1 MLELL
6 ILRHAKS
13 SWANPGMKDHQR
25 PLNERG
31 RKAAARMGRL
41 IRENDLVPDLI
52 LSSDSTRTKETVRL
66 CSESSGFNGSIRF
79 MNELYHASCE
89 SLLTAAQS
97 AEEARRVLL
106 VAHNPGM
113 EDLVELLGGTFE
125 IFPTAALA
133 YVRFE
138 IDSWADA
145 SGPLNAE
152 LINLWRPKNL
162 PD

>member
-31 RKAAARMGRL
+31 RQAAARMGRL
-41 IRENDLVPDLI
+41 MREQDLVPDLI

-66 CSESSGFNGSIRF
+66 CSETLNFNGPIRF
-79 MNELYHASCE
+79 ENDLYHASCE
-89 SLLTAAQS
+89 SLLAAAQN
-97 AEEARRVLL
+97 AGEAKRVLL

-113 EDLVELLGGTFE
+113 EDLVELLGGKFE
-125 IFPTAALA
+125 LFPTAALA
-133 YVRFE
+133 YVKFE
-138 IDSWADA
+138 IDSWTDA

-152 LINLWRPKNL
+152 LTNLWRPKNL